1 VDTVGPAVGFG
12 LVTAAIVALPAL
24 ALSLQFGVTNVPN
37 FAHGELITFGAYGAL
52 LAQRF
57 TDNLMIQIAIGIAF
71 AGLTALLT
79 NWLVLQSFVRI
90 GARPIQLLVV
100 TAGLS
105 LVLQNGLAFF
115 VGESSR
121 QLNFPKATYEGVRV
135 GPFIWTQGDVIV
147 MAASVVVAV
156 GLYLVLRYTRFGKA
170 QRAVA
175 ETRELALISGI
186 NVPRIVNLTWLIVGM
201 LAGLS
206 GIALA
211 STGGTIV
218 PTMGNQFL
226 LVVFAAAILGG
237 IGKPFGALA
246 GALVI
251 GVTMEV
257 SAVFVSPAYKTSI
270 AVGLLVLALLFRPDG
285 LLASRRKVA

>member
-1 VDTVGPAVGFG
+1 MDSIGPAIGFG
-12 LVTAAIVALPAL
+12 LVTSAVVALPAM

-52 LAQRF
+52 LAHTF
-57 TDNLMIQIAIGIAF
+57 TNSLLIQIAVGVAF
-71 AGLTALLT
+71 AGVTALLT
-79 NWLVLQSFVRI
+79 NWLVLQSFVKI

-121 QLNFPKATYEGVRV
+121 HLDFPSSTYEGVRV

-147 MAASVVVAV
+147 MVAALVVVTA
-156 GLYLVLRYTRFGKA
+156 LYLVLRYTKFGKA

-175 ETRELALISGI
+175 ETRELAQISGI
-186 NVPRIVNLTWLIVGM
+186 NVSRIVNLTWLIVGL
-201 LAGLS
+201 LAGIS

-211 STGGTIV
+211 SRGGTIV
-218 PTMGNQFL
+218 PTMGNEFL

-285 LLASRRKVA
+285 LLSSTRKVA

>member
-1 VDTVGPAVGFG
+1 
-12 LVTAAIVALPAL
+12 
-24 ALSLQFGVTNVPN
+24 
-37 FAHGELITFGAYGAL
+37 
-52 LAQRF
+52 
-57 TDNLMIQIAIGIAF
+57 
-71 AGLTALLT
+71 
-79 NWLVLQSFVRI
+79 
-90 GARPIQLLVV
+90 
-100 TAGLS
+100 
-105 LVLQNGLAFF
+105 
-115 VGESSR
+115 
-121 QLNFPKATYEGVRV
+121 
-135 GPFIWTQGDVIV
+135 
-147 MAASVVVAV
+147 
-156 GLYLVLRYTRFGKA
+156 VLRYTRFGKA

-186 NVPRIVNLTWLIVGM
+186 NVPRVVNLTWLIVGM

>member
-1 VDTVGPAVGFG
+1 MDAIGPAIGFG
-12 LVTAAIVALPAL
+12 LVTSAVVALPAM

-37 FAHGELITFGAYGAL
+37 FAHGELITFGAYGAW
-52 LAQRF
+52 LAHNF
-57 TDNLMIQIAIGIAF
+57 TDNLLIQIVVGVTF
-71 AGLTALLT
+71 AGITALLI

-121 QLNFPKATYEGVRV
+121 QLNFPKSTYEGVRF
-135 GPFIWTQGDVIV
+135 GPFIWTQGDVVV
-147 MAASVVVAV
+147 MASALVVVT
-156 GLYLVLRYTRFGKA
+156 GLYLLLRYTKFGKA

-186 NVPRIVNLTWLIVGM
+186 NVPRIVNLTWLIVGL
-201 LAGLS
+201 LAGFS

-211 STGGTIV
+211 SSGGTIV
-218 PTMGNQFL
+218 PTMGNEFL

-251 GVTMEV
+251 GLTMEV

-285 LLASRRKVA
+285 LLASSRKVA